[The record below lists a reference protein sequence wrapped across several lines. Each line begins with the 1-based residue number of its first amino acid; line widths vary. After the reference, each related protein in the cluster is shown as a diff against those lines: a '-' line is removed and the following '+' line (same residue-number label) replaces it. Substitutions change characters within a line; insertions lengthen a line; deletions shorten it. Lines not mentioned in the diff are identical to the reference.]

1 MDYLNDNIIL
11 FRIYKKMPHDLKD
24 EFSLLITPENILNV
38 SSSSVNREIQTFCD
52 ESIAKIRSLS
62 VSELKENYSK
72 GLFWSDKYIFER
84 LIDQL
89 KIFIQL
95 RPQILL
101 DYPELLI

>member
-1 MDYLNDNIIL
+1 
-11 FRIYKKMPHDLKD
+11 MPRDLAD
-24 EFSLLITPENILNV
+24 EFTILLTPENILNV
-38 SSSSVNREIQTFCD
+38 TSSSVNHEIQTYCD

-62 VSELKENYSK
+62 VSEMKENLSK
-72 GLFWSDKYIFER
+72 GLYWSDKCKFER
-84 LIDQL
+84 LIAQL

>member
-1 MDYLNDNIIL
+1 MDYLNNNIIL
-11 FRIYKKMPHDLKD
+11 FRIYKKMPQDLKD

-38 SSSSVNREIQTFCD
+38 SSSSVNHEIKTYCD

-62 VSELKENYSK
+62 VSEMKEIYSK
-72 GLFWSDKYIFER
+72 DLFWSDKYIFER
-84 LIDQL
+84 LIAQL

-95 RPQILL
+95 RPQILV

>member
-38 SSSSVNREIQTFCD
+38 SSSSVNHEIKTYCD

-62 VSELKENYSK
+62 VSEMKENLSK
-72 GLFWSDKYIFER
+72 GLFWSDKCKFER
-84 LIDQL
+84 SIAQL